1 MTMKSKKVAMGVGV
15 AMPRIDGPL
24 KVSGTAMYSSDHSFP
39 GMLYAV
45 PVGSTIAKGR
55 IEKLDTSKAEKMNGV
70 RAVYHRANFSK
81 VFRTAPDT
89 DFTAYMDEHR
99 PAFEDDIIRYYGQY
113 VALVVA
119 DTLEQARAA
128 ADAVHATYHAETPNV
143 ARDLGLGA
151 KPAVK
156 KPGEAN
162 SPEKED
168 APPGVVSERGDPEH
182 AFGAAQ
188 IKVDQT
194 YTTPPETHS
203 AIELHATVA
212 VWDGEA
218 YTLYETTQAVVNH
231 RNVMQ
236 QQLGVPKEKMRVIS
250 RFLGSGFG
258 GKLFPWPHCA
268 LAAAA
273 ARELNLPV
281 KLVLSRAE
289 VFQGAGHRPAT
300 QQRVRLSATPNGKL
314 TSFSQDYINHT
325 SILDDY
331 KENCGEATPYLYSVP
346 NLRVTGALTRRNV
359 GNPTSMRGP
368 GAVPGLFATE
378 TAMDELAIALNMDP
392 MQLRIV
398 NEPKMD
404 ESLKIPFSSR
414 HMVECYTVGAEKF
427 GWSKRTPKVGSMTQ
441 DGLTLGWGMAA
452 CSWIAE
458 RFPAS
463 ATVDLRADGT
473 VRVSCGTQ
481 DIGTGTYTV
490 LAQIVSEKL
499 GIPVPRV
506 EVVLGDTD
514 LPPGPLSG
522 GSMASASV
530 IPAVYQAAD
539 GAIQKL
545 LLTAISAQN
554 SRFSGKK
561 PEDLEFKDGQV
572 RLKGQAEG
580 QEFSLVLR
588 GARVSSASGNGSAA
602 GTFGAPPTVSRHSYG
617 VHFVEVTWEEATAR
631 LRVNRVVT
639 VIDAG
644 KIINPRTARNQIEGA
659 AVMGIGMALFEE
671 TLYDHRSGAPVNRN
685 LADYVMATN
694 ADAPRIDV
702 TFLDHPDLALN
713 ELGARGVGEIGL
725 AGIAAAISNAVHHA
739 TGIRVRDLPIKIE
752 DLLAS
757 R

>member
-1 MTMKSKKVAMGVGV
+1 MTVQTNQRAGVG
-15 AMPRIDGPL
+15 AAIPRIDGPL
-24 KVSGTAMYSSDHSFP
+24 KVSGTALYSSDHHFP

-55 IEKLDTSKAEKMNGV
+55 LEKLEVSKAEKMPGV
-70 RAVYHRANFSK
+70 HAIYHHGNFRK
-81 VFRTAPDT
+81 VFRTTPDT

-99 PAFEDDIIRYYGQY
+99 PAFEDESIRYHGQY
-113 VALVVA
+113 IALAVAE
-119 DTLEQARAA
+119 TFEQAQAA
-128 ADAVHATYHAETPNV
+128 AEAVRATYRAETPNV
-143 ARDLGLGA
+143 TRDLGLGA
-151 KPAVK
+151 KPVTSNAD
-156 KPGEAN
+156 KPNADKQTNEA
-162 SPEKED
+162 
-168 APPGVVSERGDPEH
+168 PGIISERGDVER
-182 AFGAAQ
+182 AFASAPVK
-188 IKVDQT
+188 IDQT
-194 YTTPPETHS
+194 YTTPPETHC

-212 VWDGEA
+212 VWDGAEC
-218 YTLYETTQAVVNH
+218 TLYESTQAVVNH

-236 QQLGVPKEKMRVIS
+236 QQLGVPKEKVRVVS

-258 GKLFPWPHCA
+258 GKLFPWAHCA

-273 ARELNLPV
+273 ARDLGRPV
-281 KLVLSRAE
+281 KLVLSRAA
-289 VFQGAGHRPAT
+289 VFQAAGHRPPT
-300 QQRVRLSATPNGKL
+300 QQRVRLSATPDGKL
-314 TSFSQDYINHT
+314 TSFTQDYINHT
-325 SILDDY
+325 AMLDEY

-346 NLRVTGALTRRNV
+346 NLRVTGATTRRNV

-378 TAMDELAIALNMDP
+378 TAMDELAIALHMDP
-392 MQLRIV
+392 VQLRLL
-398 NEPKMD
+398 NEPALD

-427 GWSKRTPKVGSMTQ
+427 GWAKRDPKVGSMTQ
-441 DGLTLGWGMAA
+441 DGLTLGWGVAA

-473 VRVSCGTQ
+473 ARVSCGTQ

-499 GIPVPRV
+499 GIPVERV

-514 LPPGPLSG
+514 LPPGPMNG

-530 IPAVYQAAD
+530 IPAVYQAAE

-545 LLTAISAQN
+545 LLTATTTQT
-554 SRFSGKK
+554 SRFAGKK
-561 PEDLEFKDGQV
+561 PDELEFTEGRV
-572 RLKGQAEG
+572 HLKGQAQG
-580 QEFSLVLR
+580 QEFAAILKAAHVN
-588 GARVSSASGNGSAA
+588 AASGSGSAA
-602 GTFGAPPTVSRHSYG
+602 GTFGAKAEVSRHSYG

-671 TLYDHRSGAPVNRN
+671 TVYDHRSGAPINRN
-685 LADYVMATN
+685 LADYVVATN
-694 ADAPRIDV
+694 ADSPRMDV
-702 TFLDHPDLALN
+702 TFLDYPDKAIN

-725 AGIAAAISNAVHHA
+725 AGMASAISNAVHHA

-752 DLLAS
+752 DLLTAS
-757 R
+757 

>member
-1 MTMKSKKVAMGVGV
+1 MSSVKGKTPVGIGV

-24 KVSGTAMYSSDHSFP
+24 KVSGTAMYTSDHHFP

-55 IEKLDTSKAEKMNGV
+55 IEKLDVSRAEKLPGV
-70 RAVYHRANFSK
+70 RAILHHGNFRKVYRAAHD
-81 VFRTAPDT
+81 V
-89 DFTAYMDEHR
+89 DFTSYMDEYR
-99 PAFEDDIIRYYGQY
+99 PAFEDEIIRHYGQF
-113 VALVVA
+113 VALAVA
-119 DTLEQARAA
+119 DTFEQATAA
-128 ADAVHATYHAETPNV
+128 AEAVRVTYHAETPNV

-162 SPEKED
+162 SPEKEN
-168 APPGVVSERGDPEH
+168 APPGVVSERGDAEK
-182 AFGAAQ
+182 AFDAATVK
-188 IKVDQT
+188 IDQL

-212 VWDGEA
+212 VWDGSD
-218 YTLYETTQAVVNH
+218 YTLYESTQAVVNH

-236 QQLGVPKEKMRVIS
+236 QQLAVPKEKVRVVS

-258 GKLFPWPHCA
+258 GKLFPWPHAA
-268 LAAAA
+268 LAAAT
-273 ARELNLPV
+273 ARELNRPV
-281 KLVLSRAE
+281 KLVLSRAQ
-289 VFQGAGHRPAT
+289 VFMGAGHRPAT
-300 QQRVRLSATPNGKL
+300 QQRVRLSATSDGKL
-314 TSFSQDYINHT
+314 TSFQHDYINHT

-346 NLRVTGALTRRNV
+346 NLKVTAALTRRNI
-359 GNPTSMRGP
+359 GCPTSMRGP

-398 NEPKMD
+398 NEPKID
-404 ESLKIPFSSR
+404 ESLNVPFSSR
-414 HMVECYTVGAEKF
+414 HIVECYQAGAEKF
-427 GWSKRTPKVGSMTQ
+427 GWAKRDPRIGSMKK

-452 CSWIAE
+452 CAWLAE

-463 ATVDLRADGT
+463 ASVDLRADGT
-473 VRVSCGTQ
+473 ARVSCGTQ

-490 LAQIVSEKL
+490 LAQVASEKL
-499 GIPVPRV
+499 DIPVDKI

-514 LPPGPLSG
+514 LPPGPLNG

-530 IPAVYQAAD
+530 IPAVSQAAE
-539 GAIQKL
+539 GAIKK
-545 LLTAISAQN
+545 LLTAAVTTPG
-554 SRFSGKK
+554 SRYLGKK
-561 PEDLEFKDGQV
+561 PEELEFKGGRVQF
-572 RLKGQAEG
+572 KGASEG
-580 QEFSLVLR
+580 MEFGAVLR
-588 GARVSSASGNGSAA
+588 QAHMSTASGSGSAQ
-602 GTFGAPPTVSRHSYG
+602 GTFGGKPEVSRHSYG
-617 VHFVEVTWEEATAR
+617 VHFVEVTWDDATAR

-659 AVMGIGMALFEE
+659 AVMGIGMGLFEE
-671 TLYDHRSGAPVNRN
+671 TFYDHRTGAPINRN
-685 LADYVMATN
+685 FADYVMATN

-702 TFLDHPDLALN
+702 TFLDYPDKSLN
-713 ELGARGVGEIGL
+713 EMGARGVGEIGL
-725 AGIAAAISNAVHHA
+725 AGMAAALSNAVHHA
-739 TGIRVRDLPIKIE
+739 TGVRIRDLPIKIE

-757 R
+757 K

>member
-1 MTMKSKKVAMGVGV
+1 MTTKASKKTGVGV
-15 AMPRIDGPL
+15 AIPRIDGPL
-24 KVSGTAMYSSDHSFP
+24 KVSGTATYTSDHHFP

-55 IEKLDTSKAEKMNGV
+55 IEKLDASKAEKMPGV
-70 RAVYHRANFSK
+70 RAIYHRANFGK
-81 VFRTAPDT
+81 VFRTAPDN

-99 PAFEDDIIRYYGQY
+99 PAFEDDTIRYYGQF
-113 VALVVA
+113 VALAVA
-119 DTLEQARAA
+119 DTFEQAQAA
-128 ADAVHATYHAETPNV
+128 AHAVHVTYRAETPNV
-143 ARDLGLGA
+143 SRDLGLGA
-151 KPAVK
+151 KPVTP
-156 KPGEAN
+156 KPGEPNAAAQ
-162 SPEKED
+162 SGE
-168 APPGVVSERGDPEH
+168 APGVMSERGDVER
-182 AFGAAQ
+182 AFATAPVK
-188 IKVDQT
+188 IDQT

-212 VWDGEA
+212 VWDGEG

-236 QQLGVPKEKMRVIS
+236 QQLGVPKEKVRVIS

-273 ARELNLPV
+273 ARELNRPI

-300 QQRVRLSATPNGKL
+300 QQRVRLSATSDGKL
-314 TSFSQDYINHT
+314 TSFTQDYINHT
-325 SILDDY
+325 AILDDY

-346 NLRVTGALTRRNV
+346 NLRVTGAITRRNV

-392 MQLRIV
+392 LQLRIL
-398 NEPKMD
+398 NEPTED

-414 HMVECYTVGAEKF
+414 HMLECYTVGAEKF
-427 GWSKRTPKVGSMTQ
+427 GWAKRNPQVGSMTQ
-441 DGLTLGWGMAA
+441 NGLTLGWGIAA

-473 VRVSCGTQ
+473 ARVTCGTQ

-490 LAQIVSEKL
+490 LAQIASEKL
-499 GIPVPRV
+499 GIPIERV

-530 IPAVYQAAD
+530 IPAVYQAAE

-545 LLTAISAQN
+545 LMTATASPN

-561 PEDLEFKDGQV
+561 PDELEFKEG
-572 RLKGQAEG
+572 RIHLKGQSEG
-580 QEFSLVLR
+580 QEFGPVLR
-588 GARVSSASGNGSAA
+588 GAHVNAASGSGSAA
-602 GTFGAPPTVSRHSYG
+602 GTFGGKAEVSRHSYG
-617 VHFVEVTWEEATAR
+617 VHFVELTWEEATAR
-631 LRVNRVVT
+631 IRVNRVVT

-644 KIINPRTARNQIEGA
+644 RIINPRTARNQIEGA

-671 TLYDHRSGAPVNRN
+671 TLYDPRSGAPINRN
-685 LADYVMATN
+685 FADYVMATN

-702 TFLDHPDLALN
+702 TFLDYPDMALN
-713 ELGARGVGEIGL
+713 ALGARGVGEIGL
-725 AGIAAAISNAVHHA
+725 AGIAAAISSAVHHA

-752 DLLAS
+752 DLLAAK
-757 R
+757 

>member
-1 MTMKSKKVAMGVGV
+1 MKGKQLVGVGV

-24 KVSGTAMYSSDHSFP
+24 KVSGTAMYTSDHHFA

-45 PVGSTIAKGR
+45 PVGSTIGKGR
-55 IEKLDTSKAEKMNGV
+55 IDTLDVSKAEKMPGV
-70 RAVYHRANFSK
+70 RAIYHSGNFRKVYRAAHDIDFS
-81 VFRTAPDT
+81 
-89 DFTAYMDEHR
+89 AYMDEYR
-99 PAFEDDIIRYYGQY
+99 PAFEDDIIRYYGQF
-113 VALVVA
+113 VALAVA
-119 DTLEQARAA
+119 ETFEQATAA
-128 ADAVHATYHAETPNV
+128 AEAVRVTYRAETPNV
-143 ARDLGLGA
+143 APNLGLGA

-168 APPGVVSERGDPEH
+168 APPGVVSTRGDAEK
-182 AFGAAQ
+182 AFAAASIQ
-188 IKVDQT
+188 VDRL

-212 VWDGEA
+212 VWDGSE
-218 YTLYETTQAVVNH
+218 YTLYESTQAVVNH

-236 QQLGVPKEKMRVIS
+236 QQLGVPKEKVRVIS

-258 GKLFPWPHCA
+258 GKLFPWPHAA
-268 LAAAA
+268 LAGAA
-273 ARELNLPV
+273 ARELNLPI
-281 KLVLSRAE
+281 KLVLSRAQ

-300 QQRVRLSATPNGKL
+300 QQRVRLSATSDGKL
-314 TSFSQDYINHT
+314 TAFTHDYINHT

-346 NLRVTGALTRRNV
+346 NLRVTGALTRRNI

-398 NEPKMD
+398 NEPKID
-404 ESLKIPFSSR
+404 ESLNVPFSSR
-414 HMVECYTVGAEKF
+414 HMIECYQVGAEKF
-427 GWSKRTPKVGSMTQ
+427 GWSKRTPTVGSMTQ
-441 DGLTLGWGMAA
+441 NGLTLGWGMAA

-463 ATVDLRADGT
+463 ASVDLRADGT
-473 VRVSCGTQ
+473 ARVSCGTQ

-490 LAQIVSEKL
+490 LAQVTSEKL
-499 GIPVPRV
+499 GIPVHRI

-514 LPPGPLSG
+514 LPPGPMNG

-530 IPAVYQAAD
+530 IPAVYQAAE
-539 GAIQKL
+539 GAIKK
-545 LLTAISAQN
+545 LLTATVTAPG
-554 SRFSGKK
+554 SRFLGKK
-561 PEDLEFKDGQV
+561 PEELEFKAGRVQ
-572 RLKGQAEG
+572 LKGTSEG
-580 QEFSLVLR
+580 MEFGVILR
-588 GARVSSASGNGSAA
+588 NAHMSAASGSGSAQ
-602 GTFGAPPTVSRHSYG
+602 GTFGGKAEVSRHSYG
-617 VHFVEVTWEEATAR
+617 VHFVEITWEEATAR

-671 TLYDHRSGAPVNRN
+671 TVYDHRSGAPINRN
-685 LADYVMATN
+685 FADYVMATN

-725 AGIAAAISNAVHHA
+725 AGMAAAISNAVHHA